1 MFRLRVNDSVEMR
14 LLEPSHAEPLFCAID
29 QNRANL
35 RQWLPWVDGSRS
47 AEDTAKHIGEVLAM
61 HGRGEALNAGIWIG
75 GELAGAIGLHKI
87 DRANRLTS
95 IGYWLDSVFQGRG
108 VMTNCCRA
116 MVSLGFR
123 EFELNRMEIRCA
135 TENKRSCAIPERLG
149 FTREGVLRDAEWVYD
164 RFVDLAIYGMLER
177 EWKG

>member
-1 MFRLRVNDSVEMR
+1 
-14 LLEPSHAEPLFCAID
+14 
-29 QNRANL
+29 
-35 RQWLPWVDGSRS
+35 
-47 AEDTAKHIGEVLAM
+47 
-61 HGRGEALNAGIWIG
+61 
-75 GELAGAIGLHKI
+75 
-87 DRANRLTS
+87 
-95 IGYWLDSVFQGRG
+95 
-108 VMTNCCRA
+108 MTNCCRA